1 MVGNIPRFS
10 KFAWSAKIHKHCT
23 SKMVETAVESE
34 VSNVLHWLWQ
44 DFREKVVSSFLDYGS
59 LALVVKRQCSHPLLS
74 MLRGSLRG

>member
-23 SKMVETAVESE
+23 SKMVETAAEGK

-59 LALVVKRQCSHPLLS
+59 FSTSCKNK
-74 MLRGSLRG
+74 M